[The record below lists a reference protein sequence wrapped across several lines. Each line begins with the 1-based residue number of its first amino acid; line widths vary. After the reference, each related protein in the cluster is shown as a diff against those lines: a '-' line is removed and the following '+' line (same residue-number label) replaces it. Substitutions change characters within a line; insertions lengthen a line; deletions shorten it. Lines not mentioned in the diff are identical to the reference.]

1 LGYST
6 TRLPETQ
13 SEPADAEDAARRFN
27 LKLLV
32 LNASTE
38 REIDEAFATFAQ
50 RQVSALVVGLDP
62 YLLTRRDQVIGL
74 AARYSIPA
82 IYGQRES
89 VNAGGLMSYGNSLT
103 EAYRHAGLYVG
114 RILRGAKPTDLP
126 IDRLTK
132 FEFVI
137 NLTTAKALGLT
148 VPASFLSLADDLI
161 EWKLLMS
168 GIGPKRTFH
177 DCALMSAFG
186 GKADIDQLLLID
198 LDLRVH
204 ALVLRALIISPAGT
218 AGFERRRTMCSPRH
232 FFRSIL
238 RQCSPCCRK
247 NGPRLCWMYAGRGY
261 KQQSLLNPCSLLMRS
276 CTAPDRSNGTDDC
289 PSTLSVRASMVEV
302 SMTDLRETGDPGFTT
317 QIDTVGWMVAVV
329 VVLITAVAGMVA
341 YHGWEAVVEP
351 TAHIVASR

>member
-1 LGYST
+1 MMRRRDLIKGITTSAAAWPIAVFAQQPAIPVIGFLSFRSANEAAGSEKAFREGLADIGYVDGQSVHIAFRWAEGHSDRLPVLASDLVDNLHVAVLAATGGGST
-6 TRLPETQ
+6 ALVAKAATKTIPIVFTYGGDPIKVGIVPSLHKPEDNITGVTWFAGDLTGKRLALLHDVVSNIATVGLLHNPTVPETQ

-89 VNAGGLMSYGNSLT
+89 VDAGGLMSYGNSLT

-161 EWKLLMS
+161 E
-168 GIGPKRTFH
+168 
-177 DCALMSAFG
+177 
-186 GKADIDQLLLID
+186 
-198 LDLRVH
+198 
-204 ALVLRALIISPAGT
+204 
-218 AGFERRRTMCSPRH
+218 
-232 FFRSIL
+232 
-238 RQCSPCCRK
+238 
-247 NGPRLCWMYAGRGY
+247 
-261 KQQSLLNPCSLLMRS
+261 
-276 CTAPDRSNGTDDC
+276 
-289 PSTLSVRASMVEV
+289 
-302 SMTDLRETGDPGFTT
+302 
-317 QIDTVGWMVAVV
+317 
-329 VVLITAVAGMVA
+329 
-341 YHGWEAVVEP
+341 
-351 TAHIVASR
+351 